1 MADDTVQAGPAP
13 ANAPHDSLA
22 QREGESSQQHGDRLL
37 AASRRGVNMAGDN
50 GVFAT
55 GVAHKT
61 LAPFMKRDELD
72 KLEDANAEQGYVKAL
87 NQAITDAVDKIRGL
101 VAPGGARED
110 GNLFAWARHA
120 DMLLCLQS
128 THCDLV
134 EAGVY
139 AGIMGWPRQGD
150 SE

>member
-1 MADDTVQAGPAP
+1 
-13 ANAPHDSLA
+13 
-22 QREGESSQQHGDRLL
+22 
-37 AASRRGVNMAGDN
+37 MAGDN
-50 GVFAT
+50 STPFVS
-55 GVAHKT
+55 VAHNT
-61 LAPFMKRDELD
+61 RAPFIKRDELD
-72 KLEDANAEQGYVKAL
+72 KLEDANAEAGYVKAL

-120 DMLLCLQS
+120 DILLCLQS

-150 SE
+150 SA